1 MRKKIPM
8 GIIGMVHLKALPGSP
23 GFAGD
28 MDAVES
34 SALADASTLLAGG
47 VNAILVE
54 NFGDVPF
61 HKTVDAVTIAAMTR
75 IIRAIVEMSNV
86 PVGVNVLRNDA
97 NAALSIAS
105 VTGASFI
112 RINIHIGAML
122 TDQGLIEGKAAE
134 TLRLQENLN
143 SNIAILA
150 DVGVKHA
157 TPFDS
162 NWTLEQEAKDAWF
175 RGLADAL
182 IISGSG
188 TGAPAKSTDLERI
201 RQAVPD
207 APLIVGSG
215 VRHDTYS
222 EFKLASAW
230 IVGTAFKRDGI
241 IENEVE
247 LMRVLELSHSS
258 SEAGMS

>member
-1 MRKKIPM
+1 M
-8 GIIGMVHLKALPGSP
+8 
-23 GFAGD
+23 
-28 MDAVES
+28 
-34 SALADASTLLAGG
+34 
-47 VNAILVE
+47 
-54 NFGDVPF
+54 
-61 HKTVDAVTIAAMTR
+61 
-75 IIRAIVEMSNV
+75 
-86 PVGVNVLRNDA
+86 
-97 NAALSIAS
+97 
-105 VTGASFI
+105 
-112 RINIHIGAML
+112 
-122 TDQGLIEGKAAE
+122 
-134 TLRLQENLN
+134 
-143 SNIAILA
+143 
-150 DVGVKHA
+150 KHA